1 MKHLTLLLGCIV
13 TVCTQVKVLAQPL
26 VNTDV
31 VLMVRNLPAPPANLQ
46 EAYARVFPN
55 NATYPET
62 RQFYQP
68 DFQKIEQAYQ
78 EGQQLLQAFY
88 LKNPTG
94 MVAPAQTAPANR
106 VSAQQQN
113 AMDAATAEL
122 AQKMMSDPAFA
133 QQFARMSEQ
142 EQQAYI
148 TKTLSDKGIKPVAGK
163 PNTDQRTMPGMDIDW
178 MTLCQDYASASTNL
192 TPWTQLSALQQKYAG
207 EHAAINSQ
215 TDAEIKQLPM
225 ISFGE
230 YGHDHDPEKVKAI
243 RKKGM
248 EKHRKTADAMMK
260 ELNLLFAQTRE
271 EAQKNMAP
279 LQNALQRV
287 QYGKNYDFRMH
298 YPLVLQTQCQMIAAA
313 STLLENEIKA
323 MEEVAQW
330 EKEARQE

>member
-13 TVCTQVKVLAQPL
+13 TVCTQGEVLAQAL

-31 VLMVRNLPAPPANLQ
+31 VLLVKNLPAPPANLQ
-46 EAYARVFPN
+46 EAYVRVYPN
-55 NATYPET
+55 NAAYPET
-62 RQFYQP
+62 RQFYQAG
-68 DFQKIEQAYQ
+68 FQKIEQAYQ

-94 MVAPAQTAPANR
+94 MVAQPTPSNK

-122 AQKMMSDPAFA
+122 AKKMMSDPAFA

-148 TKTLSDKGIKPVAGK
+148 TKALSDKGIKPVAGK
-163 PNTDQRTMPGMDIDW
+163 PNADQRTMPGMDIDW
-178 MTLCQDYASASTNL
+178 MTLCQDYASASTDL
-192 TPWTQLSALQQKYAG
+192 TTWTRLSALQQKYAD
-207 EHAAINSQ
+207 EHTAINNQ

-260 ELNLLFAQTRE
+260 ELILLFAQNRE
-271 EAQKNMAP
+271 EAQKNTAP

-287 QYGKNYDFRMH
+287 QYGKNYDFGMH